1 MMKKKRTY
9 LLLFFM
15 HFELMLYG
23 QNLISNA
30 GFEGGWACPEDFTRE
45 PVNELIPHW
54 LNPNKGT
61 PDYFHACSDS
71 MAGVPDN
78 FAGHMPAYEG
88 DAYIGLI
95 LREVFIDSVSP
106 RKVSREYITIELNH
120 PLDFRKLY
128 CFKLQYAL
136 AYRSSFA
143 FDALG
148 MSLTREKLKSW
159 DAGLLDAEPLVFNT
173 PGHIMKNKSEWHEL
187 CGVFRARGRESFLTI
202 GNFCPNLKTHYYENT
217 DSLADSSFVYAYYY
231 IDDVKLYE
239 IENPFECGCQD
250 KLSQGYDWLDDDS
263 QSFLEAYNN
272 YIEQLNQDE
281 MLAEAG
287 NISGNNDA
295 TSINN
300 GQSGQNKPEGHAGN
314 NESDQENNSAGNSS
328 GNNEASDSGNNSKQG
343 NNGTSGNDDTS
354 GSEKT
359 EGNDHSN
366 NNTGYSN
373 NQNDNTNAGNQ
384 NQDNNATGDETTNDD
399 GTSGQNGNNN
409 KGNPDYN
416 SISGQIRE
424 GDLDNDEAKL
434 IESLKDATTGFSIE
448 LPKIY
453 FAFNQSELLPSS
465 YSALEK
471 LSQLLKTHE
480 GLEIEIRGHTDNIGS
495 NWYNKRLSVDRAEAV
510 YQFLIESGLD
520 ESRLKYRGFG
530 NKVPIADNDTEEGR
544 QLNRRVEIKVVSNR

>member
-1 MMKKKRTY
+1 
-9 LLLFFM
+9 
-15 HFELMLYG
+15 MLYG

-30 GFEGGWACPEDFTRE
+30 GFEGGWVCPEDFTKE

-95 LREVFIDSVSP
+95 LREVFIDSVAP
-106 RKVSREYITIELNH
+106 RKVSREYITIELNR
-120 PLDFRKLY
+120 PLDFRKMY

-136 AYRSSFA
+136 ADRSSYA
-143 FDALG
+143 VDALG
-148 MSLTREKLKSW
+148 ISFTREKLKSW

-173 PGHIMKNKSEWHEL
+173 PGHIMNNKSEWHEL

-202 GNFCPNLKTHYYENT
+202 GNFCPNVKTHYYKST
-217 DSLADSSFVYAYYY
+217 DTLADSSFVYAYYY
-231 IDDVKLYE
+231 IDDIKLYE
-239 IENPFECGCQD
+239 IENSFECGCQD
-250 KLSQGYDWLDDDS
+250 NLSQGYDWLDDNS

-287 NISGNNDA
+287 NI
-295 TSINN
+295 
-300 GQSGQNKPEGHAGN
+300 PGN
-314 NESDQENNSAGNSS
+314 NESDQENDSAENSS
-328 GNNEASDSGNNSKQG
+328 GNNETSDSGNNSTSD
-343 NNGTSGNDDTS
+343 NDEASGTENS
-354 GSEKT
+354 GS
-359 EGNDHSN
+359 SR
-366 NNTGYSN
+366 
-373 NQNDNTNAGNQ
+373 NQNENTSSGNQ
-384 NQDNNATGDETTNDD
+384 NQDNLTSDGLRDQDTNATGDKTKNDNSS
-399 GTSGQNGNNN
+399 SGENGYND

-416 SISGQIRE
+416 SISGQIRK
-424 GDLDNDEAKL
+424 GDLDNEDVKL

-465 YSALEK
+465 YHSLEK
-471 LSQLLKTHE
+471 LSQLLKKHKI
-480 GLEIEIRGHTDNIGS
+480 LEIEIRGHTDNIGS
-495 NWYNKRLSVDRAEAV
+495 NWYNKRLSVARAEAV
-510 YQFLIESGLD
+510 YQFLIESGID
-520 ESRLKYRGFG
+520 ASRLTYHGFG
-530 NKVPIADNDTEEGR
+530 NKEPVANNDTEEGR
-544 QLNRRVEIKVVSNR
+544 QLNRRVEVKVVSNQ

>member
-1 MMKKKRTY
+1 M
-9 LLLFFM
+9 LFFM
-15 HFELMLYG
+15 FFELMLYG

-45 PVNELIPHW
+45 PVKELIPHW

-61 PDYFHACSDS
+61 PDYFHTCSDS

-106 RKVSREYITIELNH
+106 RKVSREYITIELNQ

-136 AYRSSFA
+136 ADRSSFA
-143 FDALG
+143 VDALG
-148 MSLTREKLKSW
+148 ISFTREQLKSW
-159 DAGLLDAEPLVFNT
+159 DAGLLDAEPLAFNT
-173 PGHIMKNKSEWHEL
+173 PGHIMKNKNEWHEL
-187 CGVFRARGRESFLTI
+187 CAVFRARGRESFLTI
-202 GNFCPNLKTHYYENT
+202 GNFCPNLKTHYFENT

-231 IDDVKLYE
+231 IDDIKLYE

-250 KLSQGYDWLDDDS
+250 ELSQGYDWLDEDS

-272 YIEQLNQDE
+272 YIEQLTQDEVLADAETNADNINPINQNNDNSNSENQNADNLSSDTDGQQSINTDRNETSNQD
-281 MLAEAG
+281 G
-287 NISGNNDA
+287 S
-295 TSINN
+295 
-300 GQSGQNKPEGHAGN
+300 SGQEN
-314 NESDQENNSAGNSS
+314 SD
-328 GNNEASDSGNNSKQG
+328 DK
-343 NNGTSGNDDTS
+343 
-354 GSEKT
+354 K
-359 EGNDHSN
+359 
-366 NNTGYSN
+366 
-373 NQNDNTNAGNQ
+373 
-384 NQDNNATGDETTNDD
+384 
-399 GTSGQNGNNN
+399 
-409 KGNPDYN
+409 NPNYN
-416 SISGQIRE
+416 SISGQIRD
-424 GDLDNDEAKL
+424 GALDNKDTKL

-471 LSQLLKTHE
+471 LSQLLKKHK

-510 YQFLIESGLD
+510 YQFLIESGID
-520 ESRLKYRGFG
+520 ESRLKYHGFG
-530 NKVPIADNDTEEGR
+530 NKVPVADNDTEEGR
-544 QLNRRVEIKVVSNR
+544 QLNRRVEVKVIGNR